1 MPVMQE
7 RTGWRD
13 EGISR
18 RHRKWGIGCTTTDF
32 DFLMLEYEFGN
43 PSAIVEYKH
52 EYAEP
57 QSVLRPQYQALIKLG
72 NSAKIPVLACRYSD
86 DFSCYKVVA
95 LNEYALKFIP
105 ERTELD
111 EIGWVSLL
119 YKIRGHEVTPEFLE
133 RMKLEI

>member
-1 MPVMQE
+1 MPITKE

-13 EGISR
+13 ERISQ
-18 RHRKWGIGCTTTDF
+18 RHHKWGIGCTTTDF

-57 QSVLRPQYQALIKLG
+57 QSALKPQYQALIKLG
-72 NSAKIPVLACRYSD
+72 NSAKIPVIACRYSD